1 MGECKT
7 FNVDLVVNSWQCADN
22 DIEIWFSY
30 PEQRNKNSIIQHFH
44 RTQRKLLKYTVAKG
58 KPCIDDLQIN

>member
-22 DIEIWFSY
+22 DIEIWYSY

-44 RTQRKLLKYTVAKG
+44 IEHNENY
-58 KPCIDDLQIN
+58 